1 MKHHERFLAL
11 FLALMLT
18 VTMFAGCAAEKAQ
31 EGEKIT
37 EPAAPETASEPATP
51 ETASEPAD
59 TRTVIAR
66 ERETDPILT
75 WEDPLT
81 DEELAAWEAEYFAE
95 PESEKSE
102 EEYNEYHDYIRMRNY
117 HNLAMT
123 NYPAYY
129 YYFSGR
135 SEYNGDFIE
144 GHRHDALQAMFGS
157 YYVPH
162 DFLSNMKTDACV
174 KLRVKE
180 VETVT
185 IERQYTD
192 EAEKDKME
200 AMGEE
205 PTCEMTV
212 VYCEMLESY
221 WGEQVAKEFAVVPRV
236 IELETKKDL
245 CTVGKEFVAFVYI
258 DDNTESFIR
267 EGMMQCGLKTDG
279 LFELVDGK
287 LAGYSAFVDIARF
300 DGKTPEEMIAEGIRL
315 AEKYPELVG

>member
-11 FLALMLT
+11 FLALMLA

-31 EGEKIT
+31 AGEKSE
-37 EPAAPETASEPATP
+37 EPAAPETASEPV
-51 ETASEPAD
+51 D

-81 DEELAAWEAEYFAE
+81 DEELMAWEREYFSE

-102 EEYNEYHDYIRMRNY
+102 EEYNEYHDYIRMRNGHY
-117 HNLAMT
+117 IAMT
-123 NYPAYY
+123 DYPAYY

-135 SEYNGDFIE
+135 SEYNGGIIE
-144 GHRHDALQAMFGS
+144 GHRHDALQTMLGS

-162 DFLSNMKTDACV
+162 DFLSNMKRDACV

-185 IERQYTD
+185 VERQYANQAD
-192 EAEKDKME
+192 KDKME
-200 AMGEE
+200 AMGE
-205 PTCEMTV
+205 PSTSDMTV
-212 VYCEMLESY
+212 IYFETLENY
-221 WGEQVAKEFAVVPRV
+221 WGEQVAKEFAIVPRV
-236 IELETKKDL
+236 IESDTKKDL
-245 CTVGKEFVAFVYI
+245 CTVGKEFVAFVNI
-258 DDNTESFIR
+258 EDDAEAFIR
-267 EGMMQCGLKTDG
+267 EGVMQCGLKTDG

-287 LAGYSAFVDIARF
+287 LAGYSAFADIARF
-300 DGKTPEEMIAEGIRL
+300 DGKTPEEMVAEGIRL
-315 AEKYPELVG
+315 AEKYPELVD